1 MQEAN
6 HYPHHGNAAYN
17 QIHDPSRGEDYYR
30 QSFVKPRREGLA
42 KRNAWGDV
50 DRKMAARGRMV
61 RQEHRQICQRL
72 AVVIA
77 LPLAPFW
84 LLFAAFNYPLAEASP
99 GFSPVDWSS

>member
-1 MQEAN
+1 
-6 HYPHHGNAAYN
+6 
-17 QIHDPSRGEDYYR
+17 
-30 QSFVKPRREGLA
+30 
-42 KRNAWGDV
+42 
-50 DRKMAARGRMV
+50 MV